1 MWTNVCPI
9 NHKQR
14 NKILGTSWVALE
26 QVGWVFFWSGG
37 KEINQTLWPKSRFCH
52 SIRHWELWGPVDWC
66 WGPVEWVG
74 DQLNGY
80 FCDKVERSWSEFAKI
95 RWNPTAKFATLPLTR
110 ALYEFGDQLNG
121 LGTSWMGWGPVD
133 WSFQN
138 QNLKINGLSFFNF
151 FDLSD
156 QYWDICKK
164 QCLGTSWMGWG
175 TVDWVGRNFPEAK
188 FEKKNWT

>member
-14 NKILGTSWVALE
+14 NKILGTSWMALG

-80 FCDKVERSWSEFAKI
+80 FCDKVEMSWSEFAKI

-121 LGTSWMGWGPVD
+121 LGTSWMGWGPVEWYSCD
-133 WSFQN
+133 KVERSWSKFAEIRWKPMAKFATLSLTRALYEFGDQ
-138 QNLKINGLSFFNF
+138 LNG
-151 FDLSD
+151 
-156 QYWDICKK
+156 
-164 QCLGTSWMGWG
+164 LGTSWIFCSE
-175 TVDWVGRNFPEAK
+175 TP
-188 FEKKNWT
+188 